1 MSSPATTS
9 DPRPPGIE
17 KPKRFRTKFH
27 YELIACG
34 FRGHEL
40 IGLDAARIRPQDE
53 LFVRETDGTRWHR
66 CLRCDSWL
74 PLAPPAHPTTDVP
87 PDRDHIELPLRGR
100 PLRDKFVL
108 RLIAVD
114 RGFHVLIFGLLA
126 TAVFLFAVNRDDLR
140 ALYLQILQA
149 LQGTLGGLGG
159 GANHHTGIL
168 SELDHVFSYSTRRLL
183 ITGVAL
189 SAYAALEGVE
199 MIGLWMGRRWAEYLT
214 FLATAA
220 LLPLEIYELSQRVS
234 VLKIVAL
241 VLNLAIVAYLIAA
254 KRLFGVRG
262 GVAAERRTRERDA
275 GWEAVE
281 RGFQP
286 GTALPRTP
294 GELRLTEHA

>member
-1 MSSPATTS
+1 MSPPASTS

-17 KPKRFRTKFH
+17 KPKRFRTAFH

-40 IGLDAARIRPQDE
+40 IGLDAARVRPQDA

-74 PLAPPAHPTTDVP
+74 PLAPPAAPTRDVP
-87 PDRDHIELPLRGR
+87 PDRDRIELPLRGR

-114 RGFHVLIFGLLA
+114 RGFHVLVFGLLA
-126 TAVFLFAVNRDDLR
+126 VAVFLFAVNRDDLR

-159 GANHHTGIL
+159 ETNHHTGIL
-168 SELDHVFSYSTRRLL
+168 SELDHVFSYSKRRLL
-183 ITGVAL
+183 VTGVAL
-189 SAYAALEGVE
+189 SAYAALESVE
-199 MIGLWMGRRWAEYLT
+199 MVGLWMTKRWAEYLT
-214 FLATAA
+214 FVATAA
-220 LLPLEIYELSQRVS
+220 LLPLEIYELAARVS

-262 GVAAERRTRERDA
+262 GTAAERQIRQRDG
-275 GWEAVE
+275 GWEALE
-281 RGFQP
+281 CGFQP
-286 GTALPRTP
+286 GAAEPRTA
-294 GELRLTEHA
+294 GELRVSGRP